1 MNIDIS
7 TGHAAGHLDSLN
19 GSRAPVQPP
28 LRARDGLAPAVYPL
42 GGKQSTAGTRNAAG
56 RKISR

>member
-42 GGKQSTAGTRNAAG
+42 GGKHRRNTEC
-56 RKISR
+56 RRPQDFEVK